1 MSRMGGDAGKDI
13 REPSLRI
20 DTVHFGSDD
29 QAIHG
34 RRASSAAIGSAGQPG
49 FPAKSNLAVIL
60 PMSVRM
66 S

>member
-34 RRASSAAIGSAGQPG
+34 RRASSAAIGSAEQPG
-49 FPAKSNLAVIL
+49 FPAKSNA
-60 PMSVRM
+60 S
-66 S
+66 